1 MSFAEG
7 VMSTSTGTHYSEHAG
22 NKVEVLFGTQMEY
35 IAGSEGKATV
45 GMETEFNIGTKSE
58 VRMAT
63 NTTLEFGAQV
73 QWFRG
78 WNVEIAK
85 EGGGTYEKAFA
96 VTAGSVS
103 PIAFSRLNL
112 YLGLAIGAQALAVGA
127 SLAYIKTVWV
137 PRPDSK
143 GEITFAGN
151 PGFFLA
157 VGVANL
163 FLGVV
168 TALTTLVLPKIIEKR
183 YSITPKAAMS
193 LNNSGFAFIGTNVPP
208 LVPQPIPGSN
218 GSAGLALSPTDFN
231 LSFGPTTRNF
241 VPSNSEI
248 TGFDGDATVEIIGNN
263 TGLTIEAPT
272 IQFRSPFNQ
281 STTAQL
287 NFSNTPKKQAE
298 FFLST
303 AAGRGS
309 VLLDDDLSVNV
320 SATAGES
327 SSKFLAQ
334 PKKATIASLNLG
346 VNTGFLEIE
355 GANITLESVTA
366 KAKVVLSATEAT
378 LSWGVNEV
386 KVTPMGVSIGGSALT
401 ILAPAPGIPDVAK
414 ITELAA
420 IQAQDAAKRVAQDVA
435 ENFITI
441 KNDLNH
447 KIAQEIATVQR
458 TIETKIDKLSTQIG
472 AI

>member
-35 IAGSEGKATV
+35 IAGSEGKAIV

-96 VTAGSVS
+96 VKAGSVN
-103 PIAFSRLNL
+103 PTAFFTLNL
-112 YLGLAIGAQALAVGA
+112 YLGLAIAAQAIAVGT
-127 SLAYIKTVWV
+127 SLALIKTVWV
-137 PRPDSK
+137 PKPDSE
-143 GEITFAGN
+143 GEITYAGN

-157 VGVANL
+157 VGVTNL
-163 FLGVV
+163 FLGVI
-168 TALTTLVLPKIIEKR
+168 TALTTLALPKIIEKK

-193 LNNSGFAFIGTNVPP
+193 LNDSGFAFIGTNALP
-208 LVPQPIPGSN
+208 LPNQ

-231 LSFGPTTRNF
+231 LSFGPTSRTF
-241 VPSNSEI
+241 EPSNSEI
-248 TGFDGDATVEIIGNN
+248 TSFDGDATVEIKGNV

-287 NFSNTPKKQAE
+287 NFSNTPNKQAE
-298 FFLST
+298 LILST

-320 SATAGES
+320 SSTAGTS

-334 PKKATIASLNLG
+334 PKKTTIASLNAG

-355 GANITLESVTA
+355 GANVTLESVTA
-366 KAKVVLSATEAT
+366 KAKVVLSAAEAT
-378 LSWGVNEV
+378 LSFGGNEV

-401 ILAPAPGIPDVAK
+401 ILAPTPGIPDVAK

-420 IQAQDAAKRVAQDVA
+420 IQAKDAAKRVAQDVA
-435 ENFITI
+435 EDLITI
-441 KNDLNH
+441 KNKLNH
-447 KIAQEIATVQR
+447 TIVKKIATVRR
-458 TIETKIDKLSTQIG
+458 TIETKIDKLSTKIG
-472 AI
+472 AL